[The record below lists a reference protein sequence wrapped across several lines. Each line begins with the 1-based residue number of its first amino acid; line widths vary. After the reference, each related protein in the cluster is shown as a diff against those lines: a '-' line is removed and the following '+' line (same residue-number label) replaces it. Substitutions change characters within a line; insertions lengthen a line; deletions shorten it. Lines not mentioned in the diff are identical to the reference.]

1 MRRAQTQRHAPRPSG
16 MIALSGDELGV
27 LREGNETNEDVLR
40 RQLLEKDRECDRLA
54 TQVQTLLAQ
63 LAARPKP
70 GDVAALEKEA
80 RSLDLLLQGT
90 QRENERAMAELE
102 RQKTREKML
111 ENALAKFAGPNWQD
125 ALDLPSLDAPATPSK
140 YSKPGAGSSPS
151 KPGAGSSASPS
162 KYGASDPPPP
172 TPAAHL
178 SLEQAHLSHLAQLEQ
193 VRLLVLGMEQR
204 LRAREE
210 KLEAVVRRAEGEA
223 ARYEAAVRA
232 G

>member
-63 LAARPKP
+63 LAARPKQ
-70 GDVAALEKEA
+70 GDVEALEKEA

-125 ALDLPSLDAPATPSK
+125 ALDLPSLDAANVPATPSK
-140 YSKPGAGSSPS
+140 YGKPGA
-151 KPGAGSSASPS
+151 SASPS
-162 KYGASDPPPP
+162 KYANPNATASPSKSSASAENPTPAPPPP
-172 TPAAHL
+172 AAQL
-178 SLEQAHLSHLAQLEQ
+178 SQLEQ

-210 KLEAVVRRAEGEA
+210 KLEAVVRRAEGEG

>member
-102 RQKTREKML
+102 RCKTREKML

-151 KPGAGSSASPS
+151 KCANPNATASPS
-162 KYGASDPPPP
+162 KNDPPPP
-172 TPAAHL
+172 PPAA
-178 SLEQAHLSHLAQLEQ
+178 HLAQLEQ

-210 KLEAVVRRAEGEA
+210 KLEAVVRRAEGEG

>member
-27 LREGNETNEDVLR
+27 LREGNESNEDILR
-40 RQLLEKDRECDRLA
+40 RQLLEKDRECDRLQ

-63 LAARPKP
+63 LASRPKQ
-70 GDVAALEKEA
+70 GDVEALEKEA

-125 ALDLPSLDAPATPSK
+125 ALNLPALDNPAPAARSAPAPATPT
-140 YSKPGAGSSPS
+140 A
-151 KPGAGSSASPS
+151 AT
-162 KYGASDPPPP
+162 
-172 TPAAHL
+172 TPAAQF
-178 SLEQAHLSHLAQLEQ
+178 SQVDQ

-204 LRAREE
+204 LRARED
-210 KLEAVVRRAEGEA
+210 KLVEAVRKAEGEA

-232 G
+232 Q

>member
-70 GDVAALEKEA
+70 GDVEALEKEA

-125 ALDLPSLDAPATPSK
+125 ALDLPSLDAANVPATPSK

-151 KPGAGSSASPS
+151 KYANPNATASPG
-162 KYGASDPPPP
+162 KGGAADPPPP

-178 SLEQAHLSHLAQLEQ
+178 SQLEQ

-210 KLEAVVRRAEGEA
+210 KLEAVVRRAEGEG

>member
-1 MRRAQTQRHAPRPSG
+1 TMRRAQTQRHAPRPSG

-63 LAARPKP
+63 LAARPKQ
-70 GDVAALEKEA
+70 GDVEALEKEA

-102 RQKTREKML
+102 RCKTREKML
-111 ENALAKFAGPNWQD
+111 ENALAKFAGPNWQVSILLVSTSSNAPSRVPCIPYCPMHLISLVSD
-125 ALDLPSLDAPATPSK
+125 TPTNPLPAENPTPA
-140 YSKPGAGSSPS
+140 
-151 KPGAGSSASPS
+151 
-162 KYGASDPPPP
+162 PPPP
-172 TPAAHL
+172 AAQL
-178 SLEQAHLSHLAQLEQ
+178 SQLEQ

-210 KLEAVVRRAEGEA
+210 KLEAVVRRAEGEG
-223 ARYEAAVRA
+223 ARYE
-232 G
+232 

>member
-70 GDVAALEKEA
+70 GDVEALEKEA

-102 RQKTREKML
+102 RCKTREKML

-125 ALDLPSLDAPATPSK
+125 ALDLPSLDAANVPATPSK
-140 YSKPGAGSSPS
+140 YSKPGAGSSS
-151 KPGAGSSASPS
+151 SRPGAGSSPS
-162 KYGASDPPPP
+162 KYANPNATASPGKGGA
-172 TPAAHL
+172 AGKHL
-178 SLEQAHLSHLAQLEQ
+178 VLVLEQ

-210 KLEAVVRRAEGEA
+210 KLEAVVRRAEGEG

>member
-63 LAARPKP
+63 LAARPKQ
-70 GDVAALEKEA
+70 GDVEALDKEA
-80 RSLDLLLQGT
+80 RSLELLLQGT

-125 ALDLPSLDAPATPSK
+125 ALDLPSAPTSTTPATPSK
-140 YSKPGAGSSPS
+140 YAKPGSGTP
-151 KPGAGSSASPS
+151 ASPARS
-162 KYGASDPPPP
+162 GPAASPLNPDHAPPPP
-172 TPAAHL
+172 PAA
-178 SLEQAHLSHLAQLEQ
+178 QLAQLEQ

-210 KLEAVVRRAEGEA
+210 RLEAAMKRAEGEG
-223 ARYEAAVRA
+223 ARFDAAVKA
-232 G
+232 A

>member
-102 RQKTREKML
+102 RCKTREKML

-151 KPGAGSSASPS
+151 KYANPNATASPS
-162 KYGASDPPPP
+162 KNGMP
-172 TPAAHL
+172 L
-178 SLEQAHLSHLAQLEQ
+178 MFAHLSHLAQLEQ

-210 KLEAVVRRAEGEA
+210 KLEAVVRRAEGEG

>member
-1 MRRAQTQRHAPRPSG
+1 TMRRAQTQRHAPRPSG

-70 GDVAALEKEA
+70 GDVEALEKEA

-102 RQKTREKML
+102 RCKTREKML
-111 ENALAKFAGPNWQD
+111 ENALAKFAGPNWQVR
-125 ALDLPSLDAPATPSK
+125 SLRRSTPST
-140 YSKPGAGSSPS
+140 SPPS
-151 KPGAGSSASPS
+151 TPPTCPPRPQSTQSP
-162 KYGASDPPPP
+162 ARAPRPPNPPPP
-172 TPAAHL
+172 TPAA
-178 SLEQAHLSHLAQLEQ
+178 HLAQLEQ

-210 KLEAVVRRAEGEA
+210 KLEAVVRRAEGEG